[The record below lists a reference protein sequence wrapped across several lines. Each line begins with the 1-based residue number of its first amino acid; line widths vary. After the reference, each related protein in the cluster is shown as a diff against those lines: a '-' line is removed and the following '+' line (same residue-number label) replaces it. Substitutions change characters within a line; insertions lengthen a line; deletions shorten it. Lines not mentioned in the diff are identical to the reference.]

1 MLSRVGYCGGMVTR
15 TADCASWWAREQI
28 VFLACLPKLLPRNR
42 SGRRVHVA
50 SVYRWVNPG
59 LHGVCLRA
67 FMVGGRMAT
76 TKEEVDRFFASLTRG
91 GSPGAREGLTQEL
104 QQRGLA

>member
-1 MLSRVGYCGGMVTR
+1 M
-15 TADCASWWAREQI
+15 

-42 SGRRVHVA
+42 GGRRVHVA

-59 LHGVCLRA
+59 LRGVRLRA

-76 TKEEVDRFFASLTRG
+76 TKEEVDRFFANLTRG
-91 GSPGAREGLTQEL
+91 GSPGTRPESAQDLQE
-104 QQRGLA
+104 RGLL

>member
-1 MLSRVGYCGGMVTR
+1 M
-15 TADCASWWAREQI
+15 
-28 VFLACLPKLLPRNR
+28 
-42 SGRRVHVA
+42 
-50 SVYRWVNPG
+50 NPG

-91 GSPGAREGLTQEL
+91 GSPGAREELTQEL